1 MEKIMVSETQ
11 LSGASKSAMTMPVK
25 VALNDHRV
33 ESQAPQVPKAHAD
46 LAVPKST
53 NIKYDAN
60 QLKESLKDAVKIL
73 NEQITSKSQ
82 GLGFSYD
89 EKLNKPVITVTNTAS
104 GQVVR
109 QIPNMEVLKL
119 AHKLD
124 DLKGI
129 LYNAKV

>member
-1 MEKIMVSETQ
+1 MVSETQ
-11 LSGASKSAMTMPVK
+11 LSGASKSAMPLPVK
-25 VALNDHRV
+25 ATLNDHRV
-33 ESQAPQVPKAHAD
+33 ESQAPQVPKAHVD
-46 LAVPKST
+46 LVVPKSN

-60 QLKESLKDAVKIL
+60 QLKENLKDAVKIL